1 MGFLKDERS
10 KKALRGFKTV
20 FFLVTMII
28 SFLFFSAPILF
39 AVADALLPTALL
51 SASLSAP
58 SDSPFP
64 DPSPAFSLLQTLS
77 SHLSNYDFRYSL
89 IDIPLISIIRSAI
102 ILCVYGLCDGPGLS
116 RGPYLGITTVC
127 SVVSLLFVSVK
138 ASYVFGGRSSG
149 FSAAEVALFICSLS
163 LAIGHIVV
171 AYRTSCR
178 ERRKLLV
185 YKIDVEAG
193 HLVNVQLNNAGTLHN
208 MPTARE
214 ENVQIVSTFKN
225 GFPRYTK
232 KILQDERVKV
242 KLQN

>member
-10 KKALRGFKTV
+10 KKALRGFKTL

-51 SASLSAP
+51 SASLSSPA
-58 SDSPFP
+58 DSPFP
-64 DPSPAFSLLQTLS
+64 DPSPAFSFFQTLS
-77 SHLSNYDFRYSL
+77 SHLINYDFRYSL
-89 IDIPLISIIRSAI
+89 IDIPIISIFRSAI

-116 RGPYLGITTVC
+116 RGPYLTITTFC

-138 ASYVFGGRSSG
+138 AAYVFGGSSSG
-149 FSAAEVALFICSLS
+149 FTAADVALFGCSLS
-163 LAIGHIVV
+163 LAVAHIVV

-185 YKIDVEAG
+185 YKIDIEA
-193 HLVNVQLNNAGTLHN
+193 
-208 MPTARE
+208 
-214 ENVQIVSTFKN
+214 VSTFKN
-225 GFPRYTK
+225 GFPRYS
-232 KILQDERVKV
+232 KILQDERIKVKV
-242 KLQN
+242 QN

>member
-10 KKALRGFKTV
+10 KKALRGFKTL

-28 SFLFFSAPILF
+28 SFLFFSAPILL

-51 SASLSAP
+51 SASLSPP
-58 SDSPFP
+58 SDSIYST
-64 DPSPAFSLLQTLS
+64 PSFTFIQTLK
-77 SHLSNYDFRYSL
+77 SHLTNYDFRYSL
-89 IDIPLISIIRSAI
+89 IDIPIISIIRSAI

-127 SVVSLLFVSVK
+127 SVVSLLFVSIK
-138 ASYVFGGRSSG
+138 ASYVFAGIGGV
-149 FSAAEVALFICSLS
+149 ATAEVALFVCSAV
-163 LAIGHIVV
+163 LAVGHILV

-185 YKIDVEAG
+185 YKIDIEA
-193 HLVNVQLNNAGTLHN
+193 
-208 MPTARE
+208 
-214 ENVQIVSTFKN
+214 VSTFKN
-225 GFPRYTK
+225 GFPRYS
-232 KILQDERVKV
+232 KILQDERIKV